1 MNTLK
6 SSNVSLKD
14 MRRFLKLQGAKKI
27 RIRGGHEIW
36 SHRDLPRSIPLQTH
50 IDPVPEFIMLEILN
64 YFQISKHKMGE
75 I

>member
-36 SHRDLPRSIPLQTH
+36 SHRDLTRSIPLQTH